1 MSTQKRFEIGV
12 DYEGVSARH
21 LQVNEE
27 IIFSNEEASRIFM
40 PECGSFYVDSLDI
53 KDNATGKDLIPGID
67 FDVFILDATA
77 TKKSGKQ
84 VCGLIVVKNATLR
97 GVIINYRFVGGIHS
111 SGYYIL
117 EQLLKMYPQGNNA
130 IISYDEVLNKPDEF
144 DPAYHNQHVGELFKT
159 DSLLVW
165 LERIR
170 QGVHHRQNQSLIKM
184 YDQAQLAFDNLYSRL
199 SAANNQLTAEIE
211 QVLQSI
217 SIQGD
222 EYILTDS
229 AENPA
234 VRRGY
239 GDWEMITNT
248 ILRGGPAGNFL
259 VGTGSLIAMGS
270 EQVIRNCYIWYNKK
284 DTTVNKA
291 KVVLTSNKDFLNEGE
306 SITFTLSTTNI
317 PNATKLEW
325 FLEGID
331 EKDILN
337 NSAGVGTVTVNN
349 GIASVTLTAANDR
362 KTEGSE
368 TYIFRLRDFP
378 QVSKNFTVL
387 DTSVD
392 RRITS
397 LSFMNTSNQKI
408 ETIGEDAEF
417 KLRLVTTGLIGQTV
431 HLRWSE
437 SASHITST
445 VPTSVVITANTQDI
459 PLENVGDL
467 SPNATHIVE
476 VHALET
482 TNEVIDATTP
492 KATLYILDTSQE
504 LLANIVFLNATNLI
518 VTNIDE
524 DTTFKIKV
532 RTNGGVGQKLKLSY
546 RSNRPLSEFEGLAT
560 EATIASDNSA
570 VVSARNIANYLTAT
584 ETEFLEVTVSSA
596 LDNKVL
602 ATSTLLLNDT
612 TKNPNFLVSVS
623 SNAEGNAAISTVDEG
638 DDFYLVFKVPGWVGA
653 VTPPSLDILLDFTG
667 SPSLAQRVTIPTKLT
682 GVRFDDKNNVDRIQW
697 LNGDTL
703 ALHLTA
709 IADKAIHG
717 NATLKVRWKMS
728 LASVYNTG
736 PSIDIIDTSKPT
748 LSASW
753 SSSATEL
760 TPITQVNEMQ
770 TSGLDNT
777 CYLFLDVDGDG
788 STLTNL
794 KLELDNSVA
803 APADLIQ
810 IYPRAFTIA
819 KGLNRYVARI
829 DILADFLTEGNERLS
844 IKVTADGFSSPL
856 TSATIV
862 IVDNSVRIPITF
874 NRSASTI
881 YSGNNYSEWEN
892 VTVTINLQPL
902 AFATTLVIAATGSV
916 DMVDGLTPGSYIIPA
931 NQSSYTITM
940 AAKKVRHE
948 EGNYSVGITAKR
960 MLGDKTVSADTSLI
974 TNFTNDR
981 LPPAINSVKLY
992 TAASNGSVEAATL
1005 NEGSA
1010 YAIKVEIA
1018 RPETGMLVVVGNYVA
1033 TTADSA
1039 TKAGTGRFDFADNRK
1054 VVMVQGQEVRGNVST
1069 GLIPISLPYD
1079 RKTNPDGLLLELV
1092 AKLDWTAANSGLTV
1106 GSSYVGALTT
1116 NNAQQRSLIK
1126 TATIGDISKTMSMTA
1141 FASKT
1146 ANGASAT
1153 SFDEG
1158 EDIFFNFELTDA
1170 TIGDQ
1175 YEVILGAGN
1184 AVLTNRYS
1192 SHPFS
1197 SVTKTIS
1204 AVSGFTLLQFQGTFL
1219 KNYLTDGAKAGVAT
1233 LRNKT
1238 TGLNVGNINFT
1249 LEDTTKTVGLTTRWI
1264 NASGAAITSIDEG
1277 QSFKLE
1283 VTVTN
1288 LPEEFPI
1295 RIKDATGRTL
1305 ADFSSHSVN
1314 TQAYPANGKVLF
1326 SFTLKENFKVDTTNT
1341 FGVTAEV
1348 VGIPVSLVV
1357 PNLIINDT
1365 SKNPTYNIKWLDS
1378 GGNPITQ
1385 ANEGSYAELE
1395 VIARGVTA
1403 GATLSVTLSGT
1414 GVNTADVI
1422 GGALTKTA
1430 TFQNLGT
1437 TGNVSANVNWNFA
1450 NDQLTEGN
1458 ETVTATVKI
1467 DGVQVGTANL
1477 VIVDT
1482 SLTPQVYN
1490 AYFTSDAAG
1499 NNRITTANEGDTV
1512 YAIIEAANVPAN
1524 FNSSWSV
1531 FGNTGGSDA
1540 EGTWKPFSVMS
1551 GNVTVKNGKTAV
1563 ALTIPIN
1570 YITTGDM
1577 VSQIGFWV
1585 GSPVNANIMTP
1596 NLTIKDTYKTPSFRG
1611 IIWSRNVEGTDPVT
1625 TLNPGEEIYLVILTQ
1640 NIQYG
1645 QQFEVSF
1652 PVMDGLTAADFDY
1665 GPYEGSVM
1673 TSITQYDAATGQGRR
1688 ATAVR
1693 LKTV

>member
-53 KDNATGKDLIPGID
+53 KDNATGKDLVPGID
-67 FDVFILDATA
+67 FDVFILDVKA

-84 VCGLIVVKNATLR
+84 VCGLIVVKNESVR

-117 EQLLKMYPQGNNA
+117 EQLLKMYPEGNNA
-130 IISYDEVLNKPDEF
+130 IISYDDVLNKPDEF

-159 DSLLVW
+159 ESLLVW

-170 QGVHHRQNQSLIKM
+170 QGIHHRQSQSLIKM
-184 YDQAQLAFDNLYSRL
+184 YDQAQAAFDNLYSRL
-199 SAANNQLTAEIE
+199 NSANNQLTAEIE

-306 SITFTLSTTNI
+306 TITFTLNTTNI

-331 EKDILN
+331 DKDILN
-337 NSAGVGTVTVNN
+337 NSAGMGTVTVNN
-349 GIASVTLTAANDR
+349 GVASVTLTAANDR

-368 TYIFRLRDFP
+368 TFIFRLRDFP
-378 QVSKNFTVL
+378 QISKNFTVL

-408 ETIGEDAEF
+408 ETVGEDAKF
-417 KLRLVTTGLIGQTV
+417 KLRIVTTGLIGQTV
-431 HLRWSE
+431 HLRWSA
-437 SASHITST
+437 SASHIST
-445 VPTSVVITANTQDI
+445 AVPSSVVITANTQDI

-467 SPNATHIVE
+467 TPNATHIVE
-476 VHALET
+476 VHALEAS
-482 TNEVIDATTP
+482 NEVIDATTP
-492 KATLYILDTSQE
+492 KAVLYILDTSQE
-504 LLANIVFLNATNLI
+504 LLANIVFLNSTNLI

-524 DTTFKIKV
+524 DTQFKIKV
-532 RTNGGVGQKLKLSY
+532 RTNGGIGQKLKFAY
-546 RSNRPLSEFEGLAT
+546 RSNRPLSEFEGLAA
-560 EATIASDNSA
+560 EATIGSNNSA
-570 VVSARNIANYLTAT
+570 EISARNIANYLTAT

-612 TKNPNFLVSVS
+612 TKNPNFLVSAS
-623 SNAEGNAAISTVDEG
+623 ANAEGNTAISTVDEG

-667 SPSLAQRVTIPTKLT
+667 GPSLAQRITIPTKLT
-682 GVRFDDKNNVDRIQW
+682 GVRFDDKNNNDRIQW

-703 ALHLTA
+703 ALRLTA

-717 NATLKVRWKMS
+717 NANLKVRWKMS
-728 LASVYNTG
+728 LATVYNTG

-788 STLTNL
+788 STFTNL

-803 APADLIQ
+803 VPADLIQ
-810 IYPRAFTIA
+810 VYPRALTIA
-819 KGLNRYVARI
+819 KGLNRHVVRV
-829 DILADFLTEGNERLS
+829 DILADFITEGNERLS
-844 IKVTADGFSSPL
+844 VKVTADGFSTPL
-856 TSATIV
+856 VTATIV
-862 IVDNSVRIPITF
+862 VVDNSVRIPITYT
-874 NRSASTI
+874 RSASTI

-902 AFATTLVIAATGSV
+902 AFATTLVLTATGST
-916 DMVDGLTPGSYIIPA
+916 DMVTGLTPGSYNIPA

-948 EGNYSVGITAKR
+948 TGNYSVGITAKR
-960 MLGDKTVSADTSLI
+960 MFGAKTVSAETSLT

-981 LPPAINSVKLY
+981 LPPAINSVKFY
-992 TAASNGSVEAATL
+992 TAASNGTAEATTL
-1005 NEGSA
+1005 NEGGD
-1010 YAIKVEIA
+1010 YTVKVEIA
-1018 RPETGMLVVVGNYVA
+1018 RPETGMLVVVGNNIA
-1033 TTADSA
+1033 TTTDSG
-1039 TKAGTGRFDFADNRK
+1039 TKAGTGRFNFADNRK
-1054 VVMVQGQEVRGNVST
+1054 VVMVQGQETRGNVST

-1079 RKTNPDGLLLELV
+1079 RKTNPAGLLLELV
-1092 AKLDWTAANSGLTV
+1092 AKLDWSAANSGLTV

-1116 NNAQQRSLIK
+1116 NNAEQRSLVK
-1126 TATIGDISKTMSMTA
+1126 TAAIGDISQTMSVSA

-1146 ANGASAT
+1146 SNGASAI

-1175 YEVILGAGN
+1175 YEVILGTGN
-1184 AVLTNRYS
+1184 AVLANRYS
-1192 SHPFS
+1192 LHPFS
-1197 SVTKTIS
+1197 SVTKTIT
-1204 AVSGFTLLQFQGTFL
+1204 AVSGFSLLQYQGTFL
-1219 KNYLTDGAKAGVAT
+1219 KNYFTDGVKSGVVT

-1238 TGLNVGNINFT
+1238 TGANITNITFT
-1249 LEDTTKTVGLTTRWI
+1249 LNDTTKTVTLAARWLNQAG
-1264 NASGAAITSIDEG
+1264 NAVTSVNEG
-1277 QSFKLE
+1277 DSFKLE
-1283 VTVTN
+1283 VTATD
-1288 LPEEFPI
+1288 LPLEFPI
-1295 RIKDATGRTL
+1295 RIKNATGRTL
-1305 ADFSSHSVN
+1305 ADFSSHSVDSH
-1314 TQAYPANGKVLF
+1314 AYPANGKVLF
-1326 SFTLKENFKVDTTNT
+1326 GFNLKENFKVDTVNT

-1348 VGIPVSLVV
+1348 VGLPVSLVV

-1365 SKNPTYNIKWLDS
+1365 SKSVTYDIKWLDS

-1385 ANEGSYAELE
+1385 ANEGSNAVLE
-1395 VIARGVTA
+1395 VIARGVPSGA
-1403 GATLSVTLSGT
+1403 GLSVTLSGAGINT
-1414 GVNTADVI
+1414 SDMFDGV
-1422 GGALTKTA
+1422 LTKTA
-1430 TFQNLGT
+1430 TFQNLST
-1437 TGNVSANVNWNFA
+1437 TGNVFARVNWNIA

-1458 ETVTATVKI
+1458 ETVTATVRI

-1482 SLTPQVYN
+1482 SLTPPVYS
-1490 AYFTSDAAG
+1490 AYITSDAAG
-1499 NNRITTANEGDTV
+1499 NNRITTANEGDVV
-1512 YAIIEAANVPAN
+1512 YAVVEAANVVTE
-1524 FNSSWSV
+1524 FNASWNV
-1531 FGNTGGSDA
+1531 YGDTAGSNG
-1540 EGTWKPFSVMS
+1540 EGTWAPFDPMS
-1551 GNVTVKNGKTAV
+1551 GNVTIRNGKNIV
-1563 ALTIPIN
+1563 RLQIPIN
-1570 YITTGDM
+1570 YITTTEM
-1577 VSQIGFWV
+1577 VSSIGF
-1585 GSPVNANIMTP
+1585 GIPGLVNNLLTP
-1596 NLTIKDTYKTPSFRG
+1596 YLTIKDTYKTPSFTG
-1611 IIWSRNVEGTDPVT
+1611 LVWSRNVEGTDPVS
-1625 TLNPGEEIYLVILTQ
+1625 TLNPGEEIYLVVLTR
-1640 NIQYG
+1640 NIHPDQR
-1645 QQFEVSF
+1645 FEISI
-1652 PVMDGLTAADFDY
+1652 PLMDGTTLADWAY
-1665 GPYEGSVM
+1665 GPWEGTVM
-1673 TSITQYDAATGQGRR
+1673 SGITQYDAATGLGRR
-1688 ATAVR
+1688 ATAFKLR
-1693 LKTV
+1693 